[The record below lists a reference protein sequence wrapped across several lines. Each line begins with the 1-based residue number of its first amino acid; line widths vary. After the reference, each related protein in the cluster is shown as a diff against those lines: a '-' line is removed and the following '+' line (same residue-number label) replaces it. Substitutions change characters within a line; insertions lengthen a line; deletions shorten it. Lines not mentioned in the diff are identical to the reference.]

1 MSSIEQLLTPIY
13 NEGGIRSVNFFNGRV
28 LSGEDLSDEQEAQ
41 RQARRLIGQAV
52 GEGIAFGLEVSEA
65 SQDVSSPQYPVI
77 SIEPGLAVNRV
88 GQTLK
93 LSARTDV
100 GLVRQ
105 DDAANPSQ
113 TRVTFK
119 DCRPLQPALYV
130 AAESVYLLT
139 LAPAEGKEG
148 EAPNAGYTK
157 IPAAQNIR
165 YRVEGVQFRL
175 IELLAANELG
185 ERSTL
190 RNRTAY
196 KCFGVEETNVIESN
210 FLGTTVG
217 TYGLLDKIRD
227 QQLLTDCE
235 VPLALIYW
243 STSGGIEF
251 IDMWSVRRRIIEPSC
266 DGRWNVLLG
275 DRRASETEA
284 MILQFQ
290 DQIGDMFKRLSLGTV
305 SASQYFKY
313 LPPAGLLPVQRKK
326 SEDDPKQFFG
336 GFDPNTFFR
345 GRAHRPPVFIDGSAM
360 RPIFREAVSYEP
372 IDLDGPE
379 TILLY
384 QTLQN
389 EKAFNKGT
397 TVQPFIIFTT
407 PYMRDMGAARFNVA
421 QFNYSNLAE

>member
-1 MSSIEQLLTPIY
+1 MSTIEQLLTPIY
-13 NEGGIRSVNFFNGRV
+13 NKGGIRSVNFFNGRV
-28 LSGEDLSDEQEAQ
+28 LTGEDLSDEQEAQ
-41 RQARRLIGQAV
+41 RGARRLIGQAV
-52 GEGIAFGLEVSEA
+52 GEGVAFGLEVSEA
-65 SQDVSSPQYPVI
+65 AREVTSPQYPVI
-77 SIEPGLAVNRV
+77 SIEPGLAVNRA

-93 LSARTDV
+93 LDARTDV

-105 DDAANPSQ
+105 DDAANPAQ
-113 TRVTFK
+113 THITFR

-148 EAPNAGYTK
+148 EAPNAGFAR

-165 YRVEGVQFRL
+165 YHVEGVQFRL

-185 ERSTL
+185 DRSTL
-190 RNRTAY
+190 RNRIAY
-196 KCFGVEETNVIESN
+196 QCFGVEERNVIESN
-210 FLGTTVG
+210 FWSTSVE
-217 TYGLLDKIRD
+217 TYGLLDTIRD

-243 STSGGIEF
+243 STTGGIEF
-251 IDMWSVRRRIIEPSC
+251 VDMWAVRRRITEVSA

-290 DQIGDMFKRLSLGTV
+290 DHIGDLFKRLDAGTV
-305 SASQYFKY
+305 AASQYFRY
-313 LPPAGLLPVQRKK
+313 LPPAGLLPVARKK
-326 SEDDPKQFFG
+326 SKVDPKEFFG
-336 GFDPNTFFR
+336 FEPNIFFS
-345 GRAHRPPVFIDGSAM
+345 GRAHRPPVFMDGSAM
-360 RPIFREAVSYEP
+360 RPLFREAVNYEP
-372 IDLDGPE
+372 VDLNGPE

-389 EKAFNKGT
+389 ERAYQQGT

-407 PYMRDMGAARFNVA
+407 PYMRDMGAARFNVS
-421 QFNYSNLAE
+421 QFNFSNLAE